1 MLRSVPKTKWVLKMF
16 ESAHSHGSAMYATA
30 GLALGA
36 MVVSFIAIFFL
47 GKRLKND
54 IPIAINLFISV
65 TVGAVVTGFG
75 IPFRH
80 LFEGPVWYIYI
91 NLVIFTGMMFLT
103 CMKQAGNLDCIAYD
117 ILTTFRNRPTLLLCL
132 ITLLL
137 FFPGMV
143 TGVGTAAVL
152 STGMVS
158 IVILRVCGIP
168 NLKIAA
174 ILAMVTS
181 IGAAAPPV
189 NLPAIIIAS
198 GINMPYEGFDLLLL
212 VLTVPLGL
220 FTTFFLA
227 YRDFKTPSPEAIESA
242 LPKPYR
248 KGPLMPYIPLLV
260 VVAIMVLIRVFPGTF
275 PDIVT
280 PMVFMVGTFVAV
292 FCGKKFSYVET
303 CKEALRGGV
312 FSTVALIFVVG
323 AVVQVTTLTG
333 AKGLL
338 VLGAMIIGSAAP
350 ALMYVIM
357 GVSLPLLGGVLTH
370 LGASVILGIPFTLA
384 MISSNQIAI
393 VAGCSML
400 CVMAQIIPPSALGG
414 YFAQELTGEP
424 RYSPILK
431 LCLIPLAAC
440 IAFTIVE
447 LVFANQFAALFVPF

>member
-1 MLRSVPKTKWVLKMF
+1 MMT
-16 ESAHSHGSAMYATA
+16 HSHGDAMYITA
-30 GLALGA
+30 SIALLSMA
-36 MVVSFIAIFFL
+36 LCYLLIMYL
-47 GKRLKND
+47 GKRYKQN
-54 IPIAINLFISV
+54 IPIAINLFVSV
-65 TVGAVVTGFG
+65 GVSAVVTGFG

-91 NLVIFTGMMFLT
+91 NLVIFCGMIFLT

-117 ILTTFRNRPTLLLCL
+117 ILVNFRTRPTILFCL
-132 ITLLL
+132 VTLLL

-152 STGMVS
+152 STGLVS
-158 IVILRVCGIP
+158 IVILRVCKIP

-174 ILAMVTS
+174 IVAMVTS

-198 GINMPYEGFDLLLL
+198 GINMPYEGFTNILLA
-212 VLTVPLGL
+212 LTVPTGL
-220 FTTFFLA
+220 FTIFYLGYKDYKVPTL
-227 YRDFKTPSPEAIESA
+227 EEVEQA

-248 KGPLMPYIPLLV
+248 KNFIAPYIPLLV
-260 VVAIMVLIRVFPGTF
+260 VITIMSLIRIFPGQF

-280 PMVFMVGTFVAV
+280 PMVFMVGSVVAI
-292 FCGKKFSYVET
+292 FCGKKFNYVDA
-303 CKEALRGGV
+303 CKEGVRGGV

-338 VLGAMIIGSAAP
+338 VLGAMVFGSIAP
-350 ALMYVIM
+350 ILMYLAI

-370 LGASVILGIPFTLA
+370 LGAAVILGIPFTLA
-384 MISSNQIAI
+384 MVSSNQIAV

-400 CVMAQIIPPSALGG
+400 CVLAQVVPPSALGG
-414 YFAQELTGEP
+414 YFAQELTKEP
-424 RYSPILK
+424 NYGPILRMCMVPF
-431 LCLIPLAAC
+431 LVCVVLSMIELA
-440 IAFTIVE
+440 
-447 LVFANQFAALFVPF
+447 FANQFAAWFVPF

>member
-1 MLRSVPKTKWVLKMF
+1 MF
-16 ESAHSHGSAMYATA
+16 TASTHSHAAGMYITA
-30 GLALGA
+30 GTALAA
-36 MVVSFIAIFFL
+36 MAISYIAIILL
-47 GKRLKND
+47 GKKLKQD
-54 IPIAINLFISV
+54 IPIAINLFVSVAIS
-65 TVGAVVTGFG
+65 AVVTGFG
-75 IPFRH
+75 FPFRH

-117 ILTTFRNRPTLLLCL
+117 ILTKFRTRPALMFCL

-152 STGMVS
+152 STGMVA
-158 IVILRVCGIP
+158 IAILRVCGIP
-168 NLKIAA
+168 NVKIAA
-174 ILAMVTS
+174 ILTMVTS

-198 GINMPYEGFDLLLL
+198 GINMPYEGFGLILL
-212 VLTVPLGL
+212 VITVPLGL
-220 FTTFFLA
+220 FSIFFLG
-227 YRDFKTPSPEAIESA
+227 YRDFKVPSLEAIEAA
-242 LPKPYR
+242 LPKPER
-248 KGPLMPYIPLLV
+248 KNAIMPYVPLLV
-260 VVAIMVLIRVFPGTF
+260 VVSIMVLIRVFPGEF

-280 PMVFMVGTFVAV
+280 PMVFMIGTFVAM
-292 FCGKKFSYVET
+292 FCGKKFKYVDA

-338 VLGAMIIGSAAP
+338 VLGAMVIGSMAP
-350 ALMYVIM
+350 ALMYLAM
-357 GVSLPLLGGVLTH
+357 GISLPLLGGVLTH

-393 VAGCSML
+393 VTGCSIL
-400 CVMAQIIPPSALGG
+400 CVLAQVIPPSALGG
-414 YFAQELTGEP
+414 YFAQELTQEP
-424 RYSPILK
+424 SYTPVLK
-431 LCLIPLAAC
+431 QCLVPLIVC
-440 IAFTIVE
+440 IVFTMVE
-447 LVFANQFAALFVPF
+447 LVFANQFASWFVPF

>member
-1 MLRSVPKTKWVLKMF
+1 MF
-16 ESAHSHGSAMYATA
+16 THSHGDAMYVTA
-30 GLALGA
+30 SIALAA
-36 MVVSFIAIFFL
+36 MIVSYVAILLL
-47 GKRLKND
+47 GKKFRQD
-54 IPIAINLFISV
+54 IPIAINLFVSV
-65 TVGAVVTGFG
+65 AVSAVVTGFG

-103 CMKQAGNLDCIAYD
+103 CLRQAGNLDCIAYD
-117 ILTTFRNRPTLLLCL
+117 IVTTFRNRPTIMFCL

-152 STGMVS
+152 STGMVA
-158 IVILRVCGIP
+158 ITILRICGIP

-174 ILAMVTS
+174 IIAMVTS

-212 VLTVPLGL
+212 VMTVPLGL
-220 FTTFFLA
+220 FTIFFLG
-227 YRDFKTPSPEAIESA
+227 YRDFHSPSLEAIEKT
-242 LPKPYR
+242 LPRPER
-248 KGPLMPYIPLLV
+248 KNFIMPYVPLLV
-260 VVAIMVLIRVFPGTF
+260 VVGIMVLIRVFPGEF

-280 PMVFMVGTFVAV
+280 PMVFVIGTFVTM
-292 FCGKKFSYVET
+292 FTGRKFRYVDA
-303 CKEALRGGV
+303 CAEALRGGV

-323 AVVQVTTLTG
+323 SVVQVTTLTG

-338 VLGAMIIGSAAP
+338 VLGAMVIGSIAP
-350 ALMYVIM
+350 ALMYLAM

-384 MISSNQIAI
+384 MVSSNQIAI

-400 CVMAQIIPPSALGG
+400 CVLAQVIPPSALGG
-414 YFAQELTGEP
+414 YFAQELTKEP
-424 RYSPILK
+424 SYGPILK
-431 LCLIPLAAC
+431 KSLVPLIVC
-440 IAFTIVE
+440 VVFTMVE
-447 LVFANQFAALFVPF
+447 LVFANRFAAWFVPF

>member
-1 MLRSVPKTKWVLKMF
+1 
-16 ESAHSHGSAMYATA
+16 MYATA
-30 GLALGA
+30 GAALAA
-36 MVVSFIAIFFL
+36 MIVCYVVILLL
-47 GKRLKND
+47 GKKLRQD
-54 IPIAINLFISV
+54 IPIAINLFVSV
-65 TVGAVVTGFG
+65 AVSAVVTGFG
-75 IPFRH
+75 FPFRH

-117 ILTTFRNRPTLLLCL
+117 IVTTFRTRPTIMFCL

-152 STGMVS
+152 STGMVA
-158 IVILRVCGIP
+158 ITIMRICGIS
-168 NLKIAA
+168 NLNIAA
-174 ILAMVTS
+174 IVAMVTS

-212 VLTVPLGL
+212 VMTVPLGL
-220 FTTFFLA
+220 FTIFFLG
-227 YRDFKTPSPEAIESA
+227 YREFKAPSLEDIEKVLPRPERKNAI
-242 LPKPYR
+242 
-248 KGPLMPYIPLLV
+248 MPYVPLLV
-260 VVAIMVLIRVFPGTF
+260 VVAIMALIRIFPGEF

-280 PMVFMVGTFVAV
+280 PMVFIIGTFVTM
-292 FCGKKFSYVET
+292 FCGKKFRYIEA
-303 CKEALRGGV
+303 CGEALRGGV

-338 VLGAMIIGSAAP
+338 VLGAMIIGSLAP
-350 ALMYVIM
+350 ALMYLAM

-384 MISSNQIAI
+384 MVSSNQIAI

-400 CVMAQIIPPSALGG
+400 CVLAQVIPPSALGG
-414 YFAQELTGEP
+414 YFAQELTEEP
-424 RYSPILK
+424 TYMPILK
-431 LCLIPLAAC
+431 KCMIPVIVSIIFTLI
-440 IAFTIVE
+440 E
-447 LVFANQFAALFVPF
+447 LVFANKFAAWFVPF

>member
-1 MLRSVPKTKWVLKMF
+1 
-16 ESAHSHGSAMYATA
+16 MYITA
-30 GLALGA
+30 GTALAA
-36 MVVSFIAIFFL
+36 IAISYIAITLL
-47 GKRLKND
+47 GKKFKQN
-54 IPIAINLFISV
+54 IPISINLFVSVAIS
-65 TVGAVVTGFG
+65 AVVTGFG
-75 IPFRH
+75 FPFRH
-80 LFEGPVWYIYI
+80 LFERPVWYIYI

-117 ILTTFRNRPTLLLCL
+117 ILTRFRTKPAIMLCL

-152 STGMVS
+152 TTGMVA

-174 ILAMVTS
+174 ILTMVTS

-198 GINMPYEGFDLLLL
+198 GINMPYEGFDIILL
-212 VLTVPLGL
+212 VMTVPLGL
-220 FTTFFLA
+220 FSIFFLG
-227 YRDFKTPSPEAIESA
+227 YRDFRIPSIEAIEKA
-242 LPKPYR
+242 LPKPER
-248 KGPLMPYIPLLV
+248 KNAIMPYVPLMV
-260 VVAIMVLIRVFPGTF
+260 VVSIMALIRIFPGEF

-280 PMVFMVGTFVAV
+280 PMVFIIGTFVAM
-292 FCGKKFSYVET
+292 FCGKKFHYVDA

-338 VLGAMIIGSAAP
+338 VLGAMVLGSMAP
-350 ALMYVIM
+350 TIMYLVM
-357 GVSLPLLGGVLTH
+357 GISLPLLGGVLTH

-384 MISSNQIAI
+384 MISSNQIAF
-393 VAGCSML
+393 VAGCSIL
-400 CVMAQIIPPSALGG
+400 CVLAQVIPPSALGG
-414 YFAQELTGEP
+414 YFAQELTREP
-424 RYSPILK
+424 SYLPVLKKSFVPLIVCIL
-431 LCLIPLAAC
+431 
-440 IAFTIVE
+440 FSMVE
-447 LVFANQFAALFVPF
+447 LMYANQFAAWFVPF

>member
-1 MLRSVPKTKWVLKMF
+1 MF
-16 ESAHSHGSAMYATA
+16 TVTAHSHGQAMYVTA
-30 GLALGA
+30 GTALAA
-36 MVVSFIAIFFL
+36 IAISYIAITLL
-47 GKRLKND
+47 GKKFKQN
-54 IPIAINLFISV
+54 IPISINLFVSVAIS
-65 TVGAVVTGFG
+65 AVVTGFG
-75 IPFRH
+75 FPFRH

-117 ILTTFRNRPTLLLCL
+117 ILTRFRTKPAIMLCL

-152 STGMVS
+152 TTGMVA

-174 ILAMVTS
+174 ILTMVTS

-198 GINMPYEGFDLLLL
+198 GINMPYEGFDIILL
-212 VLTVPLGL
+212 VITVPLGL
-220 FTTFFLA
+220 FSIFFLG
-227 YRDFKTPSPEAIESA
+227 YRDFKIPSLEAIEKA
-242 LPKPYR
+242 LPKPER
-248 KGPLMPYIPLLV
+248 KSTLMPYVPLIV
-260 VVAIMVLIRVFPGTF
+260 VVSIMALIRIFPGEF

-280 PMVFMVGTFVAV
+280 PMVFIIGTFVAM
-292 FCGKKFSYVET
+292 FCGKKFHYVEA

-338 VLGAMIIGSAAP
+338 VLGAMVLGSMAP
-350 ALMYVIM
+350 TIMYLVM
-357 GVSLPLLGGVLTH
+357 GISLPLLGGVLTH

-384 MISSNQIAI
+384 MISSNQIA
-393 VAGCSML
+393 VVTGCSIL
-400 CVMAQIIPPSALGG
+400 CVLAQVIPPSALGG
-414 YFAQELTGEP
+414 YFAQELTQEP
-424 RYSPILK
+424 SYLPVLK
-431 LCLIPLAAC
+431 KSFVPLIVC
-440 IAFTIVE
+440 IIFSMVE
-447 LVFANQFAALFVPF
+447 LMFANQFAAWFVPF

>member
-1 MLRSVPKTKWVLKMF
+1 MF
-16 ESAHSHGSAMYATA
+16 THSHGEAMYITA
-30 GLALGA
+30 GVALAA
-36 MVVSFIAIFFL
+36 MLISYVAITLL
-47 GKRLKND
+47 GKKFQQN
-54 IPIAINLFISV
+54 IPIAVNLFVSVAIS
-65 TVGAVVTGFG
+65 AVVTGFG
-75 IPFRH
+75 FPFRH

-103 CMKQAGNLDCIAYD
+103 CMKHAGSLDCIAYD
-117 ILTTFRNRPTLLLCL
+117 ILTRFRKRPSILFCL

-152 STGMVS
+152 STGLVAA
-158 IVILRVCGIP
+158 VILRVCGIP
-168 NLKIAA
+168 NVKIAA
-174 ILAMVTS
+174 ILALVTS

-198 GINMPYEGFDLLLL
+198 GINMPYEGFTQILL

-220 FTTFFLA
+220 FSIFFLG
-227 YRDFKTPSPEAIESA
+227 YRDFKVPSPEAIEAA
-242 LPKPYR
+242 LPKPER
-248 KGPLMPYIPLLV
+248 KNALAPYIPLLV
-260 VVAIMVLIRVFPGTF
+260 VVAIMILIRVFPGTF

-280 PMVFMVGTFVAV
+280 PMVFIIGSFVTLL
-292 FCGKKFSYVET
+292 CGKKFHYVSA
-303 CKEALRGGV
+303 CKEALQGGV

-338 VLGAMIIGSAAP
+338 VLAAMLLGSITP
-350 ALMYVIM
+350 ALMYLAM
-357 GVSLPLLGGVLTH
+357 GISLPLLGGVLTH

-384 MISSNQIAI
+384 MVSSNQIAI

-424 RYSPILK
+424 AYGPVLK
-431 LCLIPLAAC
+431 KCFVPLIVCVL
-440 IAFTIVE
+440 FSMVE
-447 LVFANQFAALFVPF
+447 LVFANQFAAVFVPF

>member
-1 MLRSVPKTKWVLKMF
+1 MF
-16 ESAHSHGSAMYATA
+16 TASTHSHAAAMYTTA
-30 GLALGA
+30 GTALAA
-36 MVVSFIAIFFL
+36 MAISYVAIILL
-47 GKRLKND
+47 GKKFKQN
-54 IPIAINLFISV
+54 IPIAINLFVSVAIS
-65 TVGAVVTGFG
+65 AVVTGFG
-75 IPFRH
+75 FPFRH

-117 ILTTFRNRPTLLLCL
+117 ILTKFRTKPALMFCL

-152 STGMVS
+152 STGMVA

-168 NLKIAA
+168 NVKIAA
-174 ILAMVTS
+174 ILTMVTS

-198 GINMPYEGFDLLLL
+198 GINMPYEGFGLILL
-212 VLTVPLGL
+212 VMTVPLGL
-220 FTTFFLA
+220 FSIFYLG
-227 YRDFKTPSPEAIESA
+227 YRDFKIPSLEAIEAA
-242 LPKPYR
+242 LPRPER
-248 KGPLMPYIPLLV
+248 KNAIMPYVPLLV
-260 VVAIMVLIRVFPGTF
+260 VVTIMVLIRVFPGEF

-280 PMVFMVGTFVAV
+280 PMVFIIGTFVTL
-292 FCGKKFSYVET
+292 FTGKKFSYVGA
-303 CKEALRGGV
+303 CKEALSGGV

-338 VLGAMIIGSAAP
+338 VLGSMVIGSMAP
-350 ALMYVIM
+350 ALMYLAM
-357 GVSLPLLGGVLTH
+357 GVTLPLLGGVLTH

-393 VAGCSML
+393 VTGCSML
-400 CVMAQIIPPSALGG
+400 CVLAQVIPPSALGG
-414 YFAQELTGEP
+414 YFAQELTQEP
-424 RYSPILK
+424 SYTPILK
-431 LCLIPLAAC
+431 KCLVPLIVC
-440 IAFTIVE
+440 IVFTMVE
-447 LVFANQFAALFVPF
+447 LVFANQFASWFVPF

>member
-1 MLRSVPKTKWVLKMF
+1 MF
-16 ESAHSHGSAMYATA
+16 THSHGDAMYVTA
-30 GLALGA
+30 SIALAA
-36 MVVSFIAIFFL
+36 MIVSYVAILLL
-47 GKRLKND
+47 GKKFRQD
-54 IPIAINLFISV
+54 IPIAVNLFVSVAIS
-65 TVGAVVTGFG
+65 AVVTGFG

-103 CMKQAGNLDCIAYD
+103 CLRQAGNLDCIAYD
-117 ILTTFRNRPTLLLCL
+117 IVTTFRNRPTIMFCL

-152 STGMVS
+152 STGMVA
-158 IVILRVCGIP
+158 ITILRICGIP

-174 ILAMVTS
+174 IIAMVTS

-212 VLTVPLGL
+212 VMTVPLGL
-220 FTTFFLA
+220 FTIFFLG
-227 YRDFKTPSPEAIESA
+227 YRDFRSPSLEAIEEK
-242 LPKPYR
+242 LPRPER
-248 KGPLMPYIPLLV
+248 KNFIMPYVPLIV
-260 VVAIMVLIRVFPGTF
+260 VVGIMVLIRVFPGEF

-280 PMVFMVGTFVAV
+280 PMVFVIGTFVTM
-292 FCGKKFSYVET
+292 FTGRKFRYVDA
-303 CKEALRGGV
+303 CAEALRGGV

-323 AVVQVTTLTG
+323 SVVQVTTLTG

-338 VLGAMIIGSAAP
+338 VLGAMVVGSIAP
-350 ALMYVIM
+350 ALMYLAM

-384 MISSNQIAI
+384 MVSSNQIAI

-400 CVMAQIIPPSALGG
+400 CVLAQVIPPSALGG
-414 YFAQELTGEP
+414 YFAQELTQEP
-424 RYSPILK
+424 SYSPILK
-431 LCLIPLAAC
+431 KSLIPLIVC
-440 IAFTIVE
+440 VVFTMAE
-447 LVFANQFAALFVPF
+447 LVFANQFAAWFVPF

>member
-1 MLRSVPKTKWVLKMF
+1 MFTASV
-16 ESAHSHGSAMYATA
+16 HSHGEAMYATA
-30 GLALGA
+30 GTALAA
-36 MVVSFIAIFFL
+36 MVISYIVILLL
-47 GKRLKND
+47 GKKFNQQV
-54 IPIAINLFISV
+54 PIAINLFVSVAIS
-65 TVGAVVTGFG
+65 AVVTGFG
-75 IPFRH
+75 FPFRH

-117 ILTTFRNRPTLLLCL
+117 ILTKFRTKPILMFCL

-168 NLKIAA
+168 NIKIAA
-174 ILAMVTS
+174 ILTMVTS

-198 GINMPYEGFDLLLL
+198 GINMPYEGFGLILL
-212 VLTVPLGL
+212 VITVPLGL
-220 FTTFFLA
+220 FSIFFLG
-227 YRDFKTPSPEAIESA
+227 YRDFKAPSLEAIEKA
-242 LPKPYR
+242 LPKPER
-248 KGPLMPYIPLLV
+248 KNALMPYVPLLV
-260 VVAIMVLIRVFPGTF
+260 VVSIMALIRIFPAKF

-280 PMVFMVGTFVAV
+280 PMVFIVGTFVAM
-292 FCGKKFSYVET
+292 FCGKKFNYIDA

-338 VLGAMIIGSAAP
+338 VLGSMVISSVSP
-350 ALMYVIM
+350 ALIYLVM

-384 MISSNQIAI
+384 LISSNQIG
-393 VAGCSML
+393 VVTGCSVL
-400 CVMAQIIPPSALGG
+400 CVLAQVFPPSALGG
-414 YFAQELTGEP
+414 YFAQELTQEP
-424 RYSPILK
+424 IYTPILK
-431 LCLIPLAAC
+431 KCIVPLLVC
-440 IAFTIVE
+440 IILGMVE
-447 LVFANQFAALFVPF
+447 LIFADQFAAWFVPF